1 LIAEGAAV
9 NNQWFSKVAVWLVI
23 ALVLFTVFKQFDKS
37 TMQGGQIGYSDFL
50 EEVRTKRIKSVILQ
64 EGPAG
69 TEIVAT
75 TSDDKRLRST
85 ATHLDRGLVG
95 DLIANNVKFDV
106 KPREEPSLLVS
117 ILVSWGPM
125 LLLVGVWIYFMRQ
138 MQGGGKG
145 GAFSFGKSKA
155 RILDEAN
162 NVTTFADVAGCD
174 EAKEEVS
181 ELVDFLKDPQRFQK
195 LGGRIP
201 RGVLLVGPP
210 GTGKTLLAKAIAGEA
225 KVPFFSISGSDF
237 VEMFVGVG
245 AARVRDMFEQ
255 AKKSAPCIIFVD
267 EIDAVG
273 RHRGAGVGGGND
285 EREQTLNQMLVEMDG
300 FETNAGVIVM
310 AATNRPDI
318 LDPALLRP
326 GRFDRQVY
334 VTLPD
339 VRGREQILAVH
350 MRKVPVGQDIRPDIL
365 ARGTPGFSGADLANL
380 VNESALFAAR
390 RNGRV
395 VDMADFERAKDKI
408 MMGPERKS
416 MIMPE
421 EERKNT
427 AYHESGHAL
436 VARLMPKTDPVHK
449 VTVIPRGR
457 ALGLTLQLPEGDRYS
472 LDKERML
479 SNISVLF
486 GGRIAE
492 EVFMNQMTTGASNDF
507 ERATQLARDM
517 VTRYGMS
524 DEMGPMVYAEN
535 EGEVFLGRAMTKQ
548 VNVSEQTMQRV
559 DGVIR
564 RIIDEQYA
572 VARKLIENNHD
583 KMHAMASAL
592 LEWETIDADQ
602 IDDIMNGRPPRPPKD
617 WTPPAIKPPTGPT
630 PPPLAEGAAAVA

>member
-1 LIAEGAAV
+1 M

-37 TMQGGQIGYSDFL
+37 GTQGQQIAYSEFL
-50 EEVRTKRIKSVILQ
+50 EEVRAKRIKSVILP
-64 EGPAG
+64 EGPVGGDITA
-69 TEIVAT
+69 IT
-75 TSDDKRLRST
+75 TDDKRLRST
-85 ATHLDRGLVG
+85 VTYLDRGLVG
-95 DLIANNVKFDV
+95 DLIASGVKFDV
-106 KPREEPSLLVS
+106 KPREEQSVLMS
-117 ILVSWGPM
+117 ILLNWGPM
-125 LLLVGVWIYFMRQ
+125 MLLIGVWIYFMRQ

-155 RILDEAN
+155 RMLDEAN
-162 NVTTFADVAGCD
+162 NTTTFADVAGCD
-174 EAKEEVS
+174 EAKEEVR

-273 RHRGAGVGGGND
+273 RHRGAGLGGGND

-300 FETNAGVIVM
+300 FETNLGVIVM

-339 VRGREQILAVH
+339 VRGREQILTVH
-350 MRKVPVGQDIRPDIL
+350 MRKVPVGQDIRADIL

-380 VNESALFAAR
+380 VNEAALFAAR

-395 VDMADFERAKDKI
+395 VDMIDFERAKDKI

-421 EERKNT
+421 EERRNT
-427 AYHESGHAL
+427 AYHEAGHAL

-457 ALGLTLQLPEGDRYS
+457 ALGVTMQLPEGDRYS

-479 SNISVLF
+479 STISVLF

-507 ERATQLARDM
+507 ERATQIARDM
-517 VTRYGMS
+517 VTRYGMT
-524 DEMGPMVYAEN
+524 DELGPMVYAEN
-535 EGEVFLGRAMTKQ
+535 EGEVFLGRSVTKQ
-548 VNVSEQTMQRV
+548 VNVSEQTMQKV

-564 RIIDEQYA
+564 RIIDEQYGI
-572 VARKLIENNHD
+572 ARKLIEDNQD
-583 KMHAMASAL
+583 KMHAMAKAL

-602 IDDIMNGRPPRPPKD
+602 IDDIMNDRPPRPPKD
-617 WTPPAIKPPTGPT
+617 WSTGSSKPSGPT
-630 PPPLAEGAAAVA
+630 PPVNPGSAPAAA

>member
-1 LIAEGAAV
+1 V

-23 ALVLFTVFKQFDKS
+23 ALVLFTVFKQFER
-37 TMQGGQIGYSDFL
+37 TGVQTGAIGYSDFL
-50 EEVRTKRIKSVILQ
+50 EEVRGKRVRSVTLQ
-64 EGPAG
+64 EGVG
-69 TEIVAT
+69 GSTEIRAKT
-75 TSDDKRLRST
+75 TDDKELRTT
-85 ATHLDRGLVG
+85 ATYLDRGLVG
-95 DLIANNVKFDV
+95 DLINNGVKFDV
-106 KPREEPSLLVS
+106 KPREEPSFLLS
-117 ILVSWGPM
+117 ILASWGPI
-125 LLLVGVWIYFMRQ
+125 LLLIGVWIYFMRQ

-155 RILDEAN
+155 RMLDEAN
-162 NVTTFADVAGCD
+162 NTTTFGDVAGCD
-174 EAKEEVS
+174 EAKEEVK
-181 ELVDFLKDPQRFQK
+181 ELVDFLKDPQKFQK

-255 AKKSAPCIIFVD
+255 AKKSAPCIIFID

-273 RHRGAGVGGGND
+273 RHRGAGLGGDHD
-285 EREQTLNQMLVEMDG
+285 EREQTLNQMLVELDG
-300 FETNAGVIVM
+300 FETNLGVIVM

-339 VRGREQILAVH
+339 VRGREQVLNIH
-350 MRKVPVGQDIRPDIL
+350 MRKVPTGQDIRADIL

-380 VNESALFAAR
+380 VNEAALFAAR

-395 VDMADFERAKDKI
+395 VEMVDFERAKDKI

-421 EERKNT
+421 EERRNT

-457 ALGLTLQLPEGDRYS
+457 ALGVTMQLPEGDRYS

-479 SNISVLF
+479 STIAVLF

-492 EVFMNQMTTGASNDF
+492 EVFMHQMTTGASNDF
-507 ERATQLARDM
+507 ERATSIARDM
-517 VTRYGMS
+517 VTRYGMT
-524 DEMGPMVYAEN
+524 DELGPMVYAEN
-535 EGEVFLGRAMTKQ
+535 EGEIFLGRSVTKTTTM
-548 VNVSEQTMQRV
+548 SEETMRKV
-559 DGVIR
+559 DLVIR

-572 VARKLIENNHD
+572 IARKLIEDNQD
-583 KMHAMASAL
+583 KMHAMAAAL

-602 IDDIMNGRPPRPPKD
+602 IDDIMSGKPPRTPKD
-617 WTPPAIKPPTGPT
+617 WVPSPVKPSGGVPPVTPGNAP
-630 PPPLAEGAAAVA
+630 AAA